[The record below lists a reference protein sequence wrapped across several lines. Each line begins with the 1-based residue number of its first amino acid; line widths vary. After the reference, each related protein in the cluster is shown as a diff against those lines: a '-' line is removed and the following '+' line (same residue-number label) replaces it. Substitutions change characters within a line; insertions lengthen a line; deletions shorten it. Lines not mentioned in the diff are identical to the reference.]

1 MNYRKLF
8 SIYRLAFLLLMLTN
22 LSSFSQIKKNSLKF
36 PSIPGYKLLKCDF
49 HMHTVFSD
57 GMVWPTTRVLEAY
70 QEGLD
75 AIALTEHIEYTPKA
89 EDFTSKNRLRSF
101 EIAEKSAK
109 DNGIIL
115 IKATEITRKMAPGH
129 FNVLFV
135 KDANIFESFVN
146 KTDSRDGTNIAET
159 LAEAQKQGA
168 FVFWNHPWF
177 QHPENRSEWQK
188 IHEELYRKKL
198 INGIEVVNGDRY
210 DSLVFKWCLEKN
222 LTVMSNSDIHT
233 PMVLFPGQYRAMT
246 LVLSNERSEI
256 GIKDALFNRL
266 TIAYMEGNLYGEEKW
281 VKPLVEN
288 SLIIKARQINEKN
301 AVLDLENISGIPF
314 KMEITDASGINFRI
328 NSPFHDFILDALS
341 QYSINISSPN
351 FVKGE
356 EYSVK
361 LKVQNVQIAAGKSLE
376 YTLKFRL

>member
-1 MNYRKLF
+1 
-8 SIYRLAFLLLMLTN
+8 
-22 LSSFSQIKKNSLKF
+22 
-36 PSIPGYKLLKCDF
+36 
-49 HMHTVFSD
+49 
-57 GMVWPTTRVLEAY
+57 MVWPTTRVLEAY

-75 AIALTEHIEYTPKA
+75 AIALTEHIEYTPKS

-109 DNGIIL
+109 ENGIIL

-129 FNVLFV
+129 FNALFL
-135 KDANIFESFVN
+135 KDANIFESFVS
-146 KTDSRDGTNIAET
+146 KADPRDGKNIAET
-159 LAEAQKQGA
+159 LVEAQRQGA

-177 QHPENRSEWQK
+177 QHPENRSEWQV

-246 LVLSNERSEI
+246 LLLCKERSEN
-256 GIKDALFNRL
+256 GIKDALLNRRS
-266 TIAYMEGNLYGEEKW
+266 IAYMEGSLFGEEKW
-281 VKPLVEN
+281 VKLLVEN
-288 SLIIKARQINEKN
+288 SLVVKARQVNEKN
-301 AVLDLENISGIPF
+301 AVLEIENISGIPY
-314 KMEITDASGINFRI
+314 KMEITDASGIGFRL
-328 NSPFHDFILDALS
+328 NSAFHDFTLDALS
-341 QYSINISSPN
+341 QYSISISSQN
-351 FVKGE
+351 FVKGD

-361 LKVQNVQIAAGKSLE
+361 LKVQNVQIAAGKPLE
-376 YTLKFRL
+376 YMFRFKL

>member
-1 MNYRKLF
+1 MKNLF
-8 SIYRLAFLLLMLTN
+8 RFKVLIIVLTLFTVLPAFA
-22 LSSFSQIKKNSLKF
+22 QVKKNSLKL
-36 PSIPGYKLLKCDF
+36 PAIEGYELLKCDF

-75 AIALTEHIEYTPKA
+75 AIALTEHIEYTPKS
-89 EDFTSKNRLRSF
+89 EDFTTKNRLRSY

-109 DNGIIL
+109 ENGIIL
-115 IKATEITRKMAPGH
+115 IKATEITRKTAPGH

-146 KTDSRDGTNIAET
+146 KDDPRDGSNIAET
-159 LAEAQKQGA
+159 LAEAQKQEA

-246 LVLSNERSEI
+246 LVLSKEKSES
-256 GIKDALFNRL
+256 GIKDALVNRR

-281 VKPLVEN
+281 VKKLVEN
-288 SLIIKARQINEKN
+288 SMIVKARQVNDKN
-301 AVLDLENISGIPF
+301 AVLDIENISGIPY
-314 KMEITDASGINFRI
+314 KMEIKDASGINFRLI
-328 NSPFHDFILDALS
+328 SPFKDFTLDALS
-341 QYSINISSPN
+341 QYSINISSTN
-351 FVKGE
+351 FVKGQ
-356 EYSVK
+356 EYSVR
-361 LKVQNVQIAAGKSLE
+361 LKVQNVQIAAGKSSE
-376 YTLKFRL
+376 YILKFKL